1 MARKKPVI
9 RTESFVYVGGE
20 PVRFDDLTPEQ
31 KRAAATELKL
41 RWLRGLYPGVDFY
54 ATKEAETWERQ
65 KPTP

>member
-9 RTESFVYVGGE
+9 RTESYVYVSGV
-20 PVRFDDLTPEQ
+20 PVRFEDLTPEQ

-54 ATKEAETWERQ
+54 EEKEKAT
-65 KPTP
+65 

>member
-1 MARKKPVI
+1 MERKKPVI
-9 RTESFVYVGGE
+9 RTESYVYVSGV

-54 ATKEAETWERQ
+54 EVKEKAT
-65 KPTP
+65 

>member
-1 MARKKPVI
+1 MARKKQVI
-9 RTESFVYVGGE
+9 RTESYVHVSGV

-54 ATKEAETWERQ
+54 EVKEKAT
-65 KPTP
+65 

>member
-9 RTESFVYVGGE
+9 RTESYVYVSGV
-20 PVRFDDLTPEQ
+20 PVRFDDLTPEP

-54 ATKEAETWERQ
+54 EVKEKAT
-65 KPTP
+65 

>member
-9 RTESFVYVGGE
+9 RTESYVYISGV

-54 ATKEAETWERQ
+54 EVKEGAES
-65 KPTP
+65 

>member
-9 RTESFVYVGGE
+9 RTESYVYVSGV
-20 PVRFDDLTPEQ
+20 PVRFEDLTPEQ

-54 ATKEAETWERQ
+54 EVKEKET
-65 KPTP
+65 

>member
-9 RTESFVYVGGE
+9 RTESYVYVGGV

-54 ATKEAETWERQ
+54 EVKED
-65 KPTP
+65 PHG

>member
-1 MARKKPVI
+1 MARKKPV
-9 RTESFVYVGGE
+9 RTESYVYVSGV

-54 ATKEAETWERQ
+54 EVKEEAT
-65 KPTP
+65 

>member
-9 RTESFVYVGGE
+9 RTESDVYVSGV

-54 ATKEAETWERQ
+54 EVKEKAT
-65 KPTP
+65 

>member
-9 RTESFVYVGGE
+9 RTESYVYVSGV
-20 PVRFDDLTPEQ
+20 PLRLDDLTPEQ

-54 ATKEAETWERQ
+54 EVKEKAT
-65 KPTP
+65 

>member
-9 RTESFVYVGGE
+9 RTESYVYVSGV

-54 ATKEAETWERQ
+54 EVNEKAT
-65 KPTP
+65 

>member
-9 RTESFVYVGGE
+9 RTESYVYVSGV

-41 RWLRGLYPGVDFY
+41 RWLRGLCPGVEFY
-54 ATKEAETWERQ
+54 DGGAKAT
-65 KPTP
+65 